1 MFIHAKFGIPRLPSL
16 LEPRHS
22 WCILGCLTCDW
33 CTARQSLDC
42 TYLHSL
48 VYAYTYIYWTSK
60 ILPLLKK
67 MPCYTVDIIVRNV
80 AIKGIFSLNLV
91 SFWCHISSIPCVTI
105 TKKVFL
111 VCTNSYL
118 DTSWGIH
125 ELRHSE
131 SNEQELWGWIY
142 LQPCRQ
148 FIIDLGLLQ

>member
-1 MFIHAKFGIPRLPSL
+1 MFIHATLRIPRLPSL
-16 LEPRHS
+16 LEPRHN
-22 WCILGCLTCDW
+22 WCILGAWLAIDVPQGSHCI
-33 CTARQSLDC
+33 
-42 TYLHSL
+42 
-48 VYAYTYIYWTSK
+48 VPIFIAYTYVYGTSK

-67 MPCYTVDIIVRNV
+67 MPCYTVHIIVRNV
-80 AIKGIFSLNLV
+80 AIKGIFSLDLV
-91 SFWCHISSIPCVTI
+91 SFWCHTSSIPCVTI